1 MAIINEVYV
10 GRLPEIDQMVTDIHN
25 IREELKQK
33 GNVSI
38 LKSTKVFEKHVQEMW
53 GFKAFLFDIYIA
65 DIPNAYTYCVG
76 SCINVDPKKVI
87 ECTNKGYRF
96 CKGSNIAA
104 SSKIATSLL
113 SDEGISDE
121 EILAIV
127 LHEIGHSFTERAAK
141 VNELGIEYRKG
152 YLGQAILYVLMSI
165 CLINPVLLK
174 RSVSELIRLFNDNNT
189 FFTQV
194 SKVMK
199 NVPVLRHLS
208 MSTKELSNFI
218 SSSIYKWIYKS
229 SRQTVDKNYQ
239 KELEKANKKEK
250 EKFDKGKMSDSL
262 AMSRTNERLS
272 DDFANMYGFGPQL
285 ATGLIKMGA
294 PYKYGVA
301 AEVEANNVQKKCD
314 DLIMQIYAMIDAH
327 PGNVDR
333 VIAMLEALEQ
343 DYKTMKT
350 EPEIKEAMMED
361 IKELRNLVDDLKK
374 TQKIMKEYNNK
385 YMQDTAKSQANKGN
399 TETKKEKKF
408 NDRNKINKEWE
419 KNKIDI

>member
-10 GRLPEIDQMVTDIHN
+10 GRLPEIEEMVTDIHN

-65 DIPNAYTYCVG
+65 DMPNAYTYCVG

-113 SDEGISDE
+113 LDEGISDE
-121 EILAIV
+121 EILAVV

-141 VNELGIEYRKG
+141 VNELGNEYRKG
-152 YLGQAILYVLMSI
+152 YLSQAILYVLLSI
-165 CLINPVLLK
+165 LLLNPILLK
-174 RSVSELIRLFNDNNT
+174 SSLSELLRLSNTNNT
-189 FFTQV
+189 FFTQI

-199 NVPVLRHLS
+199 NVPVLRHIS
-208 MSTKELSNFI
+208 MSAKELGNFI
-218 SSSIYKWIYKS
+218 SSTIYRWTYKS
-229 SRQTVDKNYQ
+229 SRDSVDKNYQ
-239 KELEKANKKEK
+239 KQLEKINKKEQDK
-250 EKFDKGKMSDSL
+250 FEKNKMSDDL
-262 AMSRTNERLS
+262 ARARSNERLS

-294 PYKYGVA
+294 PYKYGVT

-333 VIAMLEALEQ
+333 VIAMLEALEE
-343 DYKTMKT
+343 DYKTMKAS
-350 EPEIKEAMMED
+350 PEIKEAMMED
-361 IKELRNLVDDLKK
+361 IKELKNLVADLKK
-374 TQKIMKEYNNK
+374 TQQIMKEYNNK
-385 YMQDTAKSQANKGN
+385 YMQATAKDQANKGN

-408 NDRNKINKEWE
+408 NDRTKINKEWE
-419 KNKIDI
+419 KNKVDI

>member
-1 MAIINEVYV
+1 MAIINEVYI

-25 IREELKQK
+25 IREELKRK
-33 GNVSI
+33 GNISI

-65 DIPNAYTYCVG
+65 DMPNAYTYCVG

-113 SDEGISDE
+113 LDESISDE
-121 EILAIV
+121 EILAIM

-152 YLGQAILYVLMSI
+152 YLGQAILYVLISI
-165 CLINPVLLK
+165 LSLNPVSLGA
-174 RSVSELIRLFNDNNT
+174 SMSQLIRLFNDNNT
-189 FFTQV
+189 FLTQL
-194 SKVMK
+194 SKITK
-199 NVPVLRHLS
+199 NIPVLRHIS
-208 MSTKELSNFI
+208 MSTKEFSNFVSNI
-218 SSSIYKWIYKS
+218 LYKWMYKS
-229 SRQTVDKNYQ
+229 SRESVDKKYQ
-239 KELEKANKKEK
+239 KQLEKINKKEQ
-250 EKFDKGKMSDSL
+250 EKFDKGKMPDSL
-262 AMSRTNERLS
+262 AMSRSNERLS

-301 AEVEANNVQKKCD
+301 AEVEANDVQKKCD

-343 DYKTMKT
+343 DYKTMKAS
-350 EPEIKEAMMED
+350 PEIKEAMMED
-361 IKELRNLVDDLKK
+361 IKELKNLVADLKK

-385 YMQDTAKSQANKGN
+385 YMQNTAKSQANKGN

-408 NDRNKINKEWE
+408 NNRTKINKEWE